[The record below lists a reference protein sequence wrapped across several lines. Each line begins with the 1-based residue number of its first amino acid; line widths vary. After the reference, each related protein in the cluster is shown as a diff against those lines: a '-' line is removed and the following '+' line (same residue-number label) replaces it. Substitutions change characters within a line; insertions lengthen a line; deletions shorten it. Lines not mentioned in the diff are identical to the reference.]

1 MKKKTT
7 EKLSI
12 TIRIIMSQLFSLKG
26 QVAILT
32 GGTNGIGLGYA
43 RGLASADLDQ
53 LILTYRSDSTFE
65 KAKNSIKEVNPNIQ
79 IDGVKI
85 DFLKEEEDDIVSKIV
100 EESFKVSKTG
110 KVDILV
116 NNAGIT
122 ERYPFEEF
130 PQEKFNDIIK
140 VDLNIPVKL
149 TKEVGKRMLESNTKG
164 KIVFTASLMSFQGGV
179 SCTPYAI
186 SKGAIKQFTQGLS
199 NEWSSRGIRVNAIAP
214 GYIETNMTGS
224 MNDDAKNLVDKRIP
238 MQRWGNPD
246 DFMGPIV
253 FLTSDASKYIT
264 GETLLVDG
272 GWMGR

>member
-1 MKKKTT
+1 MKKTT

-65 KAKNSIKEVNPNIQ
+65 KAKNAIKEVNPNIQ